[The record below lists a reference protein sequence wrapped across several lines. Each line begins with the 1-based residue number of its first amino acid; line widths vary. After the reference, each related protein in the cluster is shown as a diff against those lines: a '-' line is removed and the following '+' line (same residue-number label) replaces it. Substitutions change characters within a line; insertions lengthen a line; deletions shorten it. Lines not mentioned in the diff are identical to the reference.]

1 MRLSFI
7 VLILVARIAFSQSP
21 SGIIWEDQKY
31 LALPLKTDFGV
42 SKVIPAKFSLKAFS
56 PRVVN
61 QISFA
66 TSAGWA
72 SVWYGQT
79 IAQAASCIE
88 SDANKITTNAFSPL
102 YAYQSVNTQSGCD
115 EPVSLIDVL
124 EYQLTNGSPRF
135 SEFGDL
141 CPVKIPENIINQ
153 TEKNKIDGFVK
164 LYNPFDTE
172 VLKTQAIKKALY
184 NSHPVIIGMIV
195 PPSFSLA
202 DEFWQAREQPDTAYA
217 AQALCVVGFDDQKF
231 GGAFEVVNQWG
242 DSWGQNGFTWI
253 RYTDMAHF
261 ARYGFELINS
271 ASCFTFPE
279 SSVVLFNENG
289 KVIDQIDINNKFH
302 NVKRP
307 LKIGTK
313 FRMSIRASSGIFIYF
328 LFKDKEVTTLFP
340 NQKTH
345 SYVSQNITLPST
357 EAYYR
362 LEGIPQT
369 NELYIIASRRQLDP
383 VWLQS
388 QLQNQTL
395 LSLDEESTTVQ
406 VDNMMKDI
414 LRVAIIQLEQY

>member
-7 VLILVARIAFSQSP
+7 LLILVAPFAYSQAP

-31 LALPLKTDFGV
+31 LALPLKTDFGTGNAP
-42 SKVIPAKFSLKAFS
+42 SSRFSLKAFS

-79 IAQAASCIE
+79 IAQATSCLE
-88 SDANKITTNAFSPL
+88 SDPQTITSNAFSPL

-124 EYQLTNGSPRF
+124 EHQFTNGSPRF

-217 AQALCVVGFDDQKF
+217 AQALCVVGYDDQKF